1 MVREIQKKPSW
12 LIPKDDQIMKFDNWD
27 ALNAWSQNI
36 HDQGAR
42 RDKIERAKYQRQLAS
57 AKDDDARKAAQAG
70 LDFYNKYQ
78 IYEGGNPWV
87 DAGKARREF
96 EGSKKYWA
104 DQLAM
109 ADPLPKDDP
118 YAPVPVPDDQE
129 PSSPYEPGK
138 SPFDTAQTGLTN
150 EGDTWNWL
158 QKTYG
163 TDAGTWYKENPGKP
177 LDQNPHIPQ
186 GSYIPFTDQVQNT
199 GNNDM
204 QIAGYPLTVPDIRG
218 NTPAYQ
224 NYKKGLKDSSG
235 KPLYYIPPNTVKG
248 LASRRN
254 QDSQSRE
261 EFTASAAGTQNTGQR
276 RNYSHLS
283 IRPRNNNTS
292 QLSTGLNIG

>member
-87 DAGKARREF
+87 DAGQARREF

-109 ADPLPKDDP
+109 TDPLPKND
-118 YAPVPVPDDQE
+118 
-129 PSSPYEPGK
+129 
-138 SPFDTAQTGLTN
+138 PFDTAQTGLTN
-150 EGDTWNWL
+150 DCLLYTS
-158 QKTYG
+158 
-163 TDAGTWYKENPGKP
+163 PSP
-177 LDQNPHIPQ
+177 
-186 GSYIPFTDQVQNT
+186 
-199 GNNDM
+199 
-204 QIAGYPLTVPDIRG
+204 R
-218 NTPAYQ
+218 
-224 NYKKGLKDSSG
+224 DS
-235 KPLYYIPPNTVKG
+235 
-248 LASRRN
+248 
-254 QDSQSRE
+254 
-261 EFTASAAGTQNTGQR
+261 
-276 RNYSHLS
+276 
-283 IRPRNNNTS
+283 
-292 QLSTGLNIG
+292 